1 MNGLQSPT
9 LQVIELLGAGNF
21 GNNGSSYPASYR
33 YGSGAYPAFRDF
45 WFLSF
50 RPSLYVNL

>member
-9 LQVIELLGAGNF
+9 LQIVELAGAGGY
-21 GNNGSSYPASYR
+21 GNNGSVGPASNR
-33 YGSGAYPAFRDF
+33 VDLTPTNSGIVV
-45 WFLSF
+45 SF